1 MGEFSIFHWL
11 VVLAVVLIFFG
22 GRRIPEVMKGLGEG
36 IRSFKDGMSGMAGG
50 AAQTATAA
58 APAPVASPTGI
69 TAKPGKGQVALS
81 WSASAGASSYNVKR
95 SGTSGGP
102 YALIV
107 STGVDELHGRRI
119 GERHLLLCSFLRR
132 PEWRKHEFRG
142 SERHACLS
150 CKRND
155 SLSN

>member
-36 IRSFKDGMSGMAGG
+36 IRSFKDGMAG
-50 AAQTATAA
+50 ASQASS
-58 APAPVASPTGI
+58 APAASVTGAPTGI
-69 TAKPGKGQVALS
+69 TAKPGKGQVTLS
-81 WSASAGASSYNVKR
+81 WNASNGASSYNVKR

-107 STGVDELHGRRI
+107 STGSTSYADEGLAGGTYYYVI
-119 GERHLLLCSFLRR
+119 SSVGPSGESVNSVEVTGT
-132 PEWRKHEFRG
+132 P
-142 SERHACLS
+142 A
-150 CKRND
+150 
-155 SLSN
+155 

>member
-36 IRSFKDGMSGMAGG
+36 IRSFKDGMSGG
-50 AAQTATAA
+50 AATAS
-58 APAPVASPTGI
+58 APAPSATAPSGV
-69 TAKPGKGQVALS
+69 TAKPGNGQVALS
-81 WSASAGASSYNVKR
+81 WNASSGASSYNVKR

-107 STGVDELHGRRI
+107 STGATNYTDEGLLANGTFYYVI
-119 GERHLLLCSFLRR
+119 SSVGAGGESTNSV
-132 PEWRKHEFRG
+132 EVSG
-142 SERHACLS
+142 TAS
-150 CKRND
+150 
-155 SLSN
+155 